1 MNNKEKSYYANI
13 TKHLNSVYK
22 SVELDIDSIC
32 SILEHVGND
41 GKQRYT
47 TNYAIL
53 PIEYWIKGKNA
64 AFSVKKANGVSELE
78 NHFATFVNAKKNPFL
93 MNGYILNLV
102 TCFDNRGFTKHY
114 NAKIVILFQIPKNEI

>member
-64 AFSVKKANGVSELE
+64 AFSVKRRMAYQNLKI
-78 NHFATFVNAKKNPFL
+78 
-93 MNGYILNLV
+93 ILLHLL
-102 TCFDNRGFTKHY
+102 TLRG
-114 NAKIVILFQIPKNEI
+114 

>member
-1 MNNKEKSYYANI
+1 MNTKEKSYYANI

-41 GKQRYT
+41 GKQGYT

-78 NHFATFVNAKKNPFL
+78 NHFATFVNAKRIKRKTR
-93 MNGYILNLV
+93 

>member
-1 MNNKEKSYYANI
+1 MDEAVKLEVRLEDETVWWMQEQITDLFGIKRPAI

-32 SILEHVGND
+32 SILGHVGNN

-53 PIEYWIKGKNA
+53 PIGYWIKGKNET
-64 AFSVKKANGVSELE
+64 FSQKKANGVSELE
-78 NHFATFVNAKKNPFL
+78 NHFATFVIAKRIKRK
-93 MNGYILNLV
+93 
-102 TCFDNRGFTKHY
+102 TRS
-114 NAKIVILFQIPKNEI
+114 

>member
-1 MNNKEKSYYANI
+1 MTEQVNKKWNNKEKSYYANI

-53 PIEYWIKGKNA
+53 PIGYWIKGKNA
-64 AFSVKKANGVSELE
+64 IFFPKKRMAYQNL
-78 NHFATFVNAKKNPFL
+78 KI
-93 MNGYILNLV
+93 ILLHLL
-102 TCFDNRGFTKHY
+102 TLRG
-114 NAKIVILFQIPKNEI
+114 

>member
-53 PIEYWIKGKNA
+53 PIEY
-64 AFSVKKANGVSELE
+64 
-78 NHFATFVNAKKNPFL
+78 
-93 MNGYILNLV
+93 
-102 TCFDNRGFTKHY
+102 
-114 NAKIVILFQIPKNEI
+114 